1 MARVLRENPRPNGLT
16 LVTADLDGVRVVT
29 VSILTAILRDVS
41 DEELDAIIRQSTAIT
56 RERIPR

>member
-41 DEELDAIIRQSTAIT
+41 DEELDTIIRQSTAIT